1 MPIAEAEKPKSVN
14 SIQLAT
20 LNQDVGSI
28 SFAGIRE
35 IQTVTTIEEFENDP

>member
-1 MPIAEAEKPKSVN
+1 MPMPIADTEKAKSVN

-20 LNQDVGSI
+20 LNGDVGNI

-35 IQTVTTIEEFENDP
+35 IQTVTTVEEL